1 MDKNYVK
8 RKIKELRKYASD
20 AGMQIRFKTYPDN
33 FNTFCIFIYDRS
45 FRKHSY
51 AVGFDGCFD
60 NDGDFDKCLK
70 QAYDEIDN
78 PYWLNPE
85 YADCVLV
92 FNN

>member
-1 MDKNYVK
+1 MDKNYVAK
-8 RKIKELRKYASD
+8 KIKELRKYAAD

-45 FRKHSY
+45 FREHSY
-51 AVGFDGCFD
+51 AVAYDGCFD
-60 NDGDFDKCLK
+60 CDGDFDKCLK
-70 QAYDEIDN
+70 QAYDEISD

-92 FNN
+92 LNN